1 MRKIGILAV
10 LAAVT
15 LLLVF
20 GVVAVAQAATA
31 TSVDI
36 YNDYAADGA
45 LTGPYT
51 AAELQ
56 AYLNDVTRNGYPRNP
71 AVTVPLDDLV
81 GRVLGIMKANPG
93 MSFAD
98 ALAQAL
104 GQSNGENREN
114 FPFTGF
120 VVLLVLLG
128 GFILVGSGLVVRRA
142 TR

>member
-15 LLLVF
+15 LLLVL
-20 GVVAVAQAATA
+20 GVAAVAQAATA

-56 AYLNDVTRNGYPRNP
+56 AYFDNASNNTYTSP
-71 AVTVPLDDLV
+71 AVTVPLNALV

-93 MSFAD
+93 MSFAA
-98 ALAQAL
+98 ALKLAL
-104 GQSNGENREN
+104 GQSTGEDRGN

-120 VVLLVLLG
+120 EVVLVLLG
-128 GFILVGSGLVVRRA
+128 SVVLVGSGLVLRRA